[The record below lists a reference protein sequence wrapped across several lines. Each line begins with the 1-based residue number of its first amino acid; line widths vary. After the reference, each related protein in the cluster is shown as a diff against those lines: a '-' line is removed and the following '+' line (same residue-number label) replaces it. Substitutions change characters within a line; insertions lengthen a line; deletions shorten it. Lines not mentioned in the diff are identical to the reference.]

1 MLRYLDKDNLLPTF
15 QSGFRKGHSTETLLV
30 RLLSDIYGAIDRS
43 QVILALFAV
52 STTFDTVDHDIILR
66 RLSTSFGLSGNFL
79 DWIFPTSL
87 TVPSLRSTCLL
98 GLHVFLSRLACPG
111 ICAGPSSLIILF
123 ILLILVLSW
132 PLAEPCSVL
141 NQSYAGD
148 LQAFLHCP
156 ASAAIT
162 EARAMNRAME
172 VLEAWMSSNRLRPNS
187 SKTQFIWL
195 GTRQQLAKIDLEALA
210 QEFPQITFSQWQ
222 RN

>member
-1 MLRYLDKDNLLPTF
+1 MCSCP
-15 QSGFRKGHSTETLLV
+15 V
-30 RLLSDIYGAIDRS
+30 WPA
-43 QVILALFAV
+43 
-52 STTFDTVDHDIILR
+52 
-66 RLSTSFGLSGNFL
+66 
-79 DWIFPTSL
+79 
-87 TVPSLRSTCLL
+87 
-98 GLHVFLSRLACPG
+98 PG

-123 ILLILVLSW
+123 VLLILVLSW
-132 PLAEPCSVL
+132 SLAEPCSVL

-148 LQAFLHCP
+148 LQAFVHCP

-172 VLEAWMSSNRLRPNS
+172 AWMSSNRLRLNS

-195 GTRQQLAKIDLEALA
+195 STRQQLAKIDLETLA

>member
-1 MLRYLDKDNLLPTF
+1 MCSCP
-15 QSGFRKGHSTETLLV
+15 V
-30 RLLSDIYGAIDRS
+30 WPA
-43 QVILALFAV
+43 
-52 STTFDTVDHDIILR
+52 
-66 RLSTSFGLSGNFL
+66 
-79 DWIFPTSL
+79 
-87 TVPSLRSTCLL
+87 
-98 GLHVFLSRLACPG
+98 PG

-172 VLEAWMSSNRLRPNS
+172 ALEAWMSSNRLRLNS

-195 GTRQQLAKIDLEALA
+195 GKRQQLAKIDLEALA

>member
-1 MLRYLDKDNLLPTF
+1 
-15 QSGFRKGHSTETLLV
+15 
-30 RLLSDIYGAIDRS
+30 
-43 QVILALFAV
+43 
-52 STTFDTVDHDIILR
+52 
-66 RLSTSFGLSGNFL
+66 
-79 DWIFPTSL
+79 
-87 TVPSLRSTCLL
+87 
-98 GLHVFLSRLACPG
+98 
-111 ICAGPSSLIILF
+111 
-123 ILLILVLSW
+123 
-132 PLAEPCSVL
+132 VL
-141 NQSYAGD
+141 NQSYAGA

-172 VLEAWMSSNRLRPNS
+172 ALEAWMSSNRLRLNS

>member
-1 MLRYLDKDNLLPTF
+1 MCSCP
-15 QSGFRKGHSTETLLV
+15 V
-30 RLLSDIYGAIDRS
+30 WPA
-43 QVILALFAV
+43 
-52 STTFDTVDHDIILR
+52 
-66 RLSTSFGLSGNFL
+66 
-79 DWIFPTSL
+79 
-87 TVPSLRSTCLL
+87 
-98 GLHVFLSRLACPG
+98 PG

-132 PLAEPCSVL
+132 PLAEHCSVL

-172 VLEAWMSSNRLRPNS
+172 ALEAWMSSNRLRLNS

-195 GTRQQLAKIDLEALA
+195 GTRQQLAKIDLEALPRSSRRLVSHSGK
-210 QEFPQITFSQWQ
+210 EI
-222 RN
+222 N